1 MNPRIDAMQASPDAI
16 KAMFAMEAVVHRLG
30 LEPAL
35 LDLVK
40 VRASQINGCA
50 FCIDMHHRE
59 ALERGESLQRL
70 TLLSVWREAPFYTNR
85 EQVALEWTEAVTLV
99 SESHVSDDTYAR
111 VIEHFSPP
119 ELVNLT
125 LAITT
130 INSWNR
136 FSIAFRK
143 APARA

>member
-1 MNPRIDAMQASPDAI
+1 MNPRIDHTQASPDAL

-40 VRASQINGCA
+40 LRASQINGCA
-50 FCIDMHHRE
+50 FCMDMHHRE

-70 TLLSVWREAPFYTNR
+70 TLLSVWREAPFYTER
-85 EQVALEWTEAVTLV
+85 EQVALAWTEAVTLV
-99 SESHVSDDTYAR
+99 SESHVPDDVYDR
-111 VIEHFSPP
+111 VIEHFSPS

-130 INSWNR
+130 INAWNR

-143 APARA
+143 VPARV

>member
-1 MNPRIDAMQASPDAI
+1 MSSRIDHTQASPDAL

-35 LDLVK
+35 LELVK
-40 VRASQINGCA
+40 LRASQINGCA
-50 FCIDMHHRE
+50 FCMDMHHRE
-59 ALERGESLQRL
+59 ALEKGESLQRL
-70 TLLSVWREAPFYTNR
+70 TLLSVWREAPFYTER

-99 SESHVSDDTYAR
+99 SESHVPDDVYDR
-111 VIEHFSPP
+111 VIEHFSPS

-143 APARA
+143 VPARV